1 MVRNLITHNKDLGD
15 IQDTNYKNEK
25 SNLRQLAEIKKKLMQ
40 DYGFTKRGSV
50 GDKFL
55 KGETNYFMGESGIPF
70 SGYINEKTKQLEK
83 EASYRFAFDTIVN
96 AQEIAAE
103 KLNNGEW
110 NILQVSRY
118 LANTTA
124 KLNAQQNIV
133 GRIISIDAQMAMNNQ
148 QRIMSRFN
156 KIVNVGGGIGLG
168 AIGLNANGITGT
180 QASKGYS
187 VLGNIMPS
195 RMTQAGLISAQGRG
209 SSFSSGIVSAIPSGG
224 ARFGRKKRGRKVGL
238 SDSVVRENS
247 LLQLSRGISSTT
259 ISDLSRLSGVDIMAG
274 IGDPMS
280 LFTWKLPSK
289 NQYISPAMSQAR
301 NRQID
306 EATRLIAERIA
317 MANSIISSGRSF
329 VGQGISEMEAKYGF
343 DVVVD
348 QEVVSRIES
357 SVGYRQSVNV
367 EEQVRATLASD
378 EKYYNVDDRLRFTD
392 RLAAIST
399 GATAF

>member
-1 MVRNLITHNKDLGD
+1 
-15 IQDTNYKNEK
+15 
-25 SNLRQLAEIKKKLMQ
+25 
-40 DYGFTKRGSV
+40 
-50 GDKFL
+50 
-55 KGETNYFMGESGIPF
+55 
-70 SGYINEKTKQLEK
+70 
-83 EASYRFAFDTIVN
+83 
-96 AQEIAAE
+96 
-103 KLNNGEW
+103 
-110 NILQVSRY
+110 
-118 LANTTA
+118 
-124 KLNAQQNIV
+124 
-133 GRIISIDAQMAMNNQ
+133 
-148 QRIMSRFN
+148 
-156 KIVNVGGGIGLG
+156 
-168 AIGLNANGITGT
+168 
-180 QASKGYS
+180 
-187 VLGNIMPS
+187 
-195 RMTQAGLISAQGRG
+195 MTQAGLISAQGRG

-238 SDSVVRENS
+238 PDSVVRENS
-247 LLQLSRGISSTT
+247 LLQLSKGISSTT

-280 LFTWKLPSK
+280 FFTWKLPSN
-289 NQYISPAMSQAR
+289 NQYVSPAMGQAR

-357 SVGYRQSVNV
+357 SVGYRSSVNV